1 MKFSER
7 WLREWVNPPIDT
19 NALTDQLTFLGLE
32 VDDVESAMPGFK
44 DIVVARVVN
53 AKQHPDA
60 DRLRVC
66 EVDNGESELVQ
77 VVCGAPNVRE
87 GMLTALA
94 NVGGKLPD
102 GTKIRKSKLRG
113 VESRGMLCSGAELK
127 LSEESDGILELPA
140 NAPIGTALTAY
151 LELDDAIIDIDL
163 TPDRGDCLSIRG
175 IAREISAKNNL
186 PLQLREINP
195 IASQHE
201 EIWPV
206 LIDDASACVRFA
218 SRVVR
223 DVDMQASS
231 PSWMVE
237 RLRRSGVRS
246 INPAVDITN
255 YVMLELGQPMHAF
268 DLDKLQGPIQVRL
281 AKTGERLTL
290 LDGRDVALNADTTV
304 IADDRGAVSIAGIM
318 GGLDTGVDENT
329 KHVFFECALFLPELV
344 IGKPRH
350 YGCHTDSSHRYER
363 GVNPDGQ
370 IEAIEY
376 ATGLLKNISGGKA
389 GPVADQIV
397 ESRMPQRT
405 TITVRR
411 KRIISMLG
419 IEPADGNIED
429 IFTRLGIKHERHDKG
444 WDVTP
449 PSYRYDL
456 AIEEDYVE
464 EVARVVGFDA
474 LPRTYPAHR
483 PQFRPVPET
492 RIEVNAIKRQL
503 MHRGY
508 QEVVTYSFVD
518 ADMQSAL
525 RPDLEALALA
535 NPISSELAV
544 MRTTLI
550 GGLLQTLKHNQSR
563 QIPSMQIFETG
574 LRFLPNPQET
584 ALGELDEYI
593 AADWGDDLQIDST
606 LQQQSMLAGLVYGQQ
621 HAENWNSGTAAA
633 SFFSL
638 KADVEALIA
647 SANGVAVTFVPSDL
661 AMLHPGQRAG
671 IAVNDTVVGY
681 IGALSPSLAGELDLS
696 EMPIVFELALDAL
709 QHGRVPSATVLSRFP
724 QARRDIAL
732 LVDESVS
739 FGELINTIRETAP
752 SVLQDVRIF
761 DVYLGDK
768 LADGKKSIAMGLI
781 LQDFSRTLE
790 DSEVERTLTSIVDA
804 LGKQHGAVLRV

>member
-1 MKFSER
+1 M
-7 WLREWVNPPIDT
+7 
-19 NALTDQLTFLGLE
+19 
-32 VDDVESAMPGFK
+32 SAQSFK
-44 DIVVARVVN
+44 SRMTAPQITAR
-53 AKQHPDA
+53 KG
-60 DRLRVC
+60 
-66 EVDNGESELVQ
+66 GEP
-77 VVCGAPNVRE
+77 VVC
-87 GMLTALA
+87 
-94 NVGGKLPD
+94 
-102 GTKIRKSKLRG
+102 
-113 VESRGMLCSGAELK
+113 
-127 LSEESDGILELPA
+127 
-140 NAPIGTALTAY
+140 LTAY
-151 LELDDAIIDIDL
+151 DAPTAAIMDEHCDLILVGDSVGMVVHGLTTTVGVTLDMMIMHGQAVMRGAQQALVVVDL
-163 TPDRGDCLSIRG
+163 PFGSYEDSPETAFR
-175 IAREISAKNNL
+175 N
-186 PLQLREINP
+186 
-195 IASQHE
+195 
-201 EIWPV
+201 
-206 LIDDASACVRFA
+206 A
-218 SRVVR
+218 SRV
-223 DVDMQASS
+223 MMETGCQAVKIESGS
-231 PSWMVE
+231 YAAETISYLVE
-237 RLRRSGVRS
+237 RGIPVMSHVGLRPQSMNV
-246 INPAVDITN
+246 
-255 YVMLELGQPMHAF
+255 LGGF
-268 DLDKLQGPIQVRL
+268 R
-281 AKTGERLTL
+281 
-290 LDGRDVALNADTTV
+290 
-304 IADDRGAVSIAGIM
+304 DRG
-318 GGLDTGVDENT
+318 
-329 KHVFFECALFLPELV
+329 
-344 IGKPRH
+344 
-350 YGCHTDSSHRYER
+350 HRKE
-363 GVNPDGQ
+363 
-370 IEAIEY
+370 
-376 ATGLLKNISGGKA
+376 
-389 GPVADQIV
+389 VADQII

-647 SANGVAVTFVPSDL
+647 SANGVA
-661 AMLHPGQRAG
+661 Q
-671 IAVNDTVVGY
+671 
-681 IGALSPSLAGELDLS
+681 
-696 EMPIVFELALDAL
+696 
-709 QHGRVPSATVLSRFP
+709 
-724 QARRDIAL
+724 
-732 LVDESVS
+732 
-739 FGELINTIRETAP
+739 
-752 SVLQDVRIF
+752 
-761 DVYLGDK
+761 
-768 LADGKKSIAMGLI
+768 
-781 LQDFSRTLE
+781 
-790 DSEVERTLTSIVDA
+790 
-804 LGKQHGAVLRV
+804 